1 MISGLLMAFAGSA
14 ENDQQGLDRSCAAV
28 LARFQQL
35 APELDRM
42 TREAVAVL
50 VFPHVGKGLAL
61 AGDSSGEG
69 AMLIGGK
76 KTGNFSITSVSIG
89 LTSTGADA
97 RVELIR
103 FMTQAALRQFES
115 APSWYIKRTE
125 RSSLHVIGTS
135 SYHREIL
142 RPDVFG
148 FIVSETYLTSDTSL
162 RGSMISPITP

>member
-1 MISGLLMAFAGSA
+1 MISGLFMAFAGSA
-14 ENDQQGLDRSCAAV
+14 ENDQQGLDHSCAAA

-97 RVELIR
+97 RVELIL
-103 FMTQAALRQFES
+103 FMTRRRHSESSSPLRAGISREQNAPACTSS
-115 APSWYIKRTE
+115 APRVITVKFCDLMFLAL
-125 RSSLHVIGTS
+125 SSQKLI
-135 SYHREIL
+135 
-142 RPDVFG
+142 
-148 FIVSETYLTSDTSL
+148 
-162 RGSMISPITP
+162 